1 MKGFRKY
8 TGKICKFLIV
18 LLVTA
23 GISFECPNFQMIF
36 EITNHTSHT
45 TKFDFSDTSLDATE
59 LYVEEVDSL
68 RAASIVAKKIARISK
83 NANTERLSA
92 DTFLPAVLSGKT
104 PYYFKMNQRLAELSN
119 NRSGLLLQYVH
130 DKDGKKRKTTT

>member
-36 EITNHTSHT
+36 ETTNHTSHT

-104 PYYFKMNQRLAELSN
+104 LYYFKMNQRLAELSN

>member
-18 LLVTA
+18 LLVIA

-36 EITNHTSHT
+36 ETTNHTSHT

>member
-8 TGKICKFLIV
+8 TRKICMFLIV

-23 GISFECPNFQMIF
+23 GLSFECPNFQMVF
-36 EITNHTSHT
+36 ETTNHTSHT

>member
-23 GISFECPNFQMIF
+23 GISFECPNFQMIL
-36 EITNHTSHT
+36 ETTNHTSHT

-92 DTFLPAVLSGKT
+92 DIFLPAVLSGKT
-104 PYYFKMNQRLAELSN
+104 PYNFKMNQRLAELSN

>member
-36 EITNHTSHT
+36 ETTNHTSHT

-104 PYYFKMNQRLAELSN
+104 SYYFKMNQRLAELSN

-130 DKDGKKRKTTT
+130 DKDGKKRKITT